1 MQSISSWFMYHCLV
15 FLFLYTMIRS
25 RIIRRKGLYF
35 FFFFFPSFF
44 SIDSHEK
51 FCGNRATVTFRARD
65 KGSSVF
71 CGNERGKSPSPFP
84 PKSLFC
90 VVLGKQRN
98 LKGSEWLF
106 IFSPPCLQK
115 DWEFHWSARLRD
127 EYSRIIAFLVYA
139 HSSLITCPLQWEK
152 EPLH

>member
-1 MQSISSWFMYHCLV
+1 MALRIMDLV
-15 FLFLYTMIRS
+15 FLFLRTMIRN
-25 RIIRRKGLYF
+25 RIISRKGFYF
-35 FFFFFPSFF
+35 LFFLFFLLLF

-90 VVLGKQRN
+90 VVLGKQR
-98 LKGSEWLF
+98 
-106 IFSPPCLQK
+106 
-115 DWEFHWSARLRD
+115 
-127 EYSRIIAFLVYA
+127 
-139 HSSLITCPLQWEK
+139 
-152 EPLH
+152 EP